1 MRLILIFVSLS
12 VLGIFFFQGY
22 WLWNS
27 YKIEK
32 QHFQRTIN
40 ETLQQAINE
49 DLTFRMDALKKD
61 TATNAPHG
69 EIEFGF
75 SLDSTSHA
83 ASKQKPRQVYSR
95 TKLQTQNQN
104 DSVVF
109 QAFKP
114 ENTPIMRT
122 AFKGIWQAINRLS
135 PVDVVQVDSIWS
147 SLLET
152 GGIYNSH
159 FIDFTLGTDT
169 LLASSL
175 PDDQNPTDL
184 LPTHKAGLNIDDS
197 IGLQGFIIAP
207 SQAVLKQ
214 MGPMF
219 LASFLL
225 IIITTACYIYLI
237 RTILRQKTIAEIKN
251 DFVNNMTQE
260 LKTPITITYSAIDAL
275 QTFNFVEQKETR
287 EEYFT
292 LCRQQLKHLSGLVEK
307 ILSMAV
313 DERKNFRLQK
323 ESFQPLSVI
332 ESLIQ
337 QFKLKADKPVRFSME
352 IIPKDIQVYADKLH
366 FTNVISNLLDNA
378 IKYSG
383 TTVEISV
390 RVRETAGQL
399 EVCIT
404 DNGIGISPTQQ
415 TRIFERFY
423 RVSKGNIHD
432 VKGFGLGLSY
442 VKDIVE
448 RHDGSITVESREK
461 EGSTFTIIIPGKK

>member
-27 YKIEK
+27 YNVEQQQFRKI
-32 QHFQRTIN
+32 IN

-49 DLTFRMDALKKD
+49 DLTYRMDALKND
-61 TATNAPHG
+61 TAANAPHG
-69 EIEFGF
+69 EIEFNF
-75 SLDSTSHA
+75 YLDSTSHK
-83 ASKQKPRQVYSR
+83 ASGMTPRKYYSR
-95 TKLQTQNQN
+95 TKLQTNEEA
-104 DSVVF
+104 DSAVF
-109 QAFKP
+109 QAYKP
-114 ENTPIMRT
+114 ENIPMMRT

-135 PVDVVQVDSIWS
+135 PIDIEQVDSVWS
-147 SLLET
+147 VLLKAE
-152 GGIYNSH
+152 GINNRH
-159 FIDFTLGTDT
+159 FIDFTSGKDT

-175 PDDQNPTDL
+175 PDNQNPTDL
-184 LPTHKAGLNIDDS
+184 LPTQKIGINIDDS

-207 SQAVLKQ
+207 SEAVLQQ
-214 MGPMF
+214 MGPLF
-219 LASFLL
+219 IASLLL
-225 IIITTACYIYLI
+225 IIITTACYIFLI
-237 RTILRQKTIAEIKN
+237 RTILRQKTIAQIKN
-251 DFVNNMTQE
+251 DFVNNMTHE

-323 ESFQPLSVI
+323 ESFRLLPVV
-332 ESLIQ
+332 ESLTQ
-337 QFKLKADKPVRFSME
+337 QFTIKTTKQISFRIEANPEDVQ
-352 IIPKDIQVYADKLH
+352 IVADKLH
-366 FTNVISNLLDNA
+366 LTNVISNLIDNA

-383 TTVEISV
+383 RQVAINIRIQKTDDLVEIS
-390 RVRETAGQL
+390 
-399 EVCIT
+399 IT
-404 DNGIGISPTQQ
+404 DNGIGIPPAQQ

-423 RVSKGNIHD
+423 RISKGNVHD
-432 VKGFGLGLSY
+432 IKGFGLGLSY

-448 RHDGSITVESREK
+448 RHDGSITVRSKEK
-461 EGSTFTIIIPGKK
+461 EGSTFTILIPGKK

>member
-1 MRLILIFVSLS
+1 
-12 VLGIFFFQGY
+12 
-22 WLWNS
+22 
-27 YKIEK
+27 
-32 QHFQRTIN
+32 
-40 ETLQQAINE
+40 
-49 DLTFRMDALKKD
+49 
-61 TATNAPHG
+61 
-69 EIEFGF
+69 
-75 SLDSTSHA
+75 
-83 ASKQKPRQVYSR
+83 
-95 TKLQTQNQN
+95 
-104 DSVVF
+104 
-109 QAFKP
+109 
-114 ENTPIMRT
+114 MRT

-251 DFVNNMTQE
+251 DFVNNMTHE

-461 EGSTFTIIIPGKK
+461 EGSTFTIIIPGKNDTYTIGRR